1 MTTRSVYPAADATSE
16 IIFNRK
22 LSSGMPSLQAATK
35 ASKLWSLL
43 NFLVT
48 VDLIAETN
56 LLDVLNKGCNGV
68 RVATSAADE
77 FSLSL
82 YVHLQSLYSQMCV
95 LVDSHGLQWPD
106 DLALFIQTKSGLELI
121 KS

>member
-22 LSSGMPSLQAATK
+22 LSSGMPSFQAATK
-35 ASKLWSLL
+35 VSKIRSLL
-43 NFLVT
+43 NVLVT
-48 VDLIAETN
+48 IDLLAETD
-56 LLDVLNKGCNGV
+56 LLDVLDKGCKGV

-77 FSLSL
+77 FSLAL
-82 YVHLQSLYSQMCV
+82 YVHLKSLYSQMCV

-106 DLALFIQTKSGLELI
+106 DLAVFIQTGSGLELI

>member
-35 ASKLWSLL
+35 ASKLWS
-43 NFLVT
+43 
-48 VDLIAETN
+48 
-56 LLDVLNKGCNGV
+56 
-68 RVATSAADE
+68 
-77 FSLSL
+77 
-82 YVHLQSLYSQMCV
+82 QMCV
-95 LVDSHGLQWPD
+95 LVDSHGLQWLD